1 MTLRTDDQI
10 QSSRQMSGGTG
21 STGAAAVAAAGGD
34 SSKAKRMVFPLLYE
48 WVIGE
53 GGC

>member
-10 QSSRQMSGGTG
+10 QSSRLMSGGIG
-21 STGAAAVAAAGGD
+21 SRGAAAGD
-34 SSKAKRMVFPLLYE
+34 SSKAKRMVLPFLCE

>member
-10 QSSRQMSGGTG
+10 QSSRLMSGGTG
-21 STGAAAVAAAGGD
+21 SRGAAAGD
-34 SSKAKRMVFPLLYE
+34 SSKAKRMVFPSLYE